1 MLILPLLL
9 WASVSSPEGEEARA
23 DDSQG
28 PTTADMLRTLG
39 SSLVP
44 IPPSRALEPNF
55 RNKNLQSQ
63 ESLRSHLCFGGL
75 WPSS

>member
-9 WASVSSPEGEEARA
+9 SASVSSPEGEGARA

-28 PTTADMLRTLG
+28 PTTADMLRVLG

-55 RNKNLQSQ
+55 RNFL
-63 ESLRSHLCFGGL
+63 SLLLPRGRHRLL
-75 WPSS
+75 WLEPMD